1 MDWDHHREYTINGII
16 EISREEAS
24 SDRSFR
30 LFSTLAEM
38 SFDRTLYDNASAL
51 DVYNNIINNPIK
63 YPSLRDAAIHCMKN
77 DRLVGRA
84 GSG

>member
-1 MDWDHHREYTINGII
+1 MSYEQREYTINEII

-24 SDRSFR
+24 SGRNQR
-30 LFSTLAEM
+30 LFYTIFMKMCIDMKLH
-38 SFDRTLYDNASAL
+38 DNASAL